1 MKRFLIL
8 LSLLFCNTVCAETI
22 NINWIV
28 DGQQYGNPTTCEYSG
43 DIILPTAPTKYG
55 YTFAGW
61 EPGDYIFLEY
71 IEGLDNIQYIDTG
84 VIPTKDMKIYAKF
97 AIKEETNKTI
107 SFFGCRSNWYK
118 GVYIFVTPSFFGVDW
133 FGQTENDRLMINN
146 LKNIG
151 DLYEF
156 NINNSLANVTKNG
169 VHIGSKQFNKNDSSD
184 LTIFINGI
192 NSLSPA
198 DSGTKNRIY
207 HFKIDGIADMRPAV
221 RLSDNAVGMYD
232 VIRQSFFEN
241 AGTGA
246 FTAGPVINE

>member
-1 MKRFLIL
+1 MCIGADAK
-8 LSLLFCNTVCAETI
+8 
-22 NINWIV
+22 NITLNWIV
-28 DGQQYGNPTTCEYSG
+28 DGEQYGTPTMCEYSG
-43 DIILPTAPTKYG
+43 DVILPTPPTKYG

-61 EPGDYIFLEY
+61 KPRDYIFLEY
-71 IEGLDNIQYIDTG
+71 IEGVDNIQYIDTG
-84 VIPTKDMKIYAKF
+84 VIPTKDMNIYAKF
-97 AIKEETNKTI
+97 AIQEETNTTI
-107 SFFGCRSNWYK
+107 SFFGCRYDWYK

-146 LKNIG
+146 LRNIG

-192 NSLSPA
+192 NSPSSP

-207 HFKIDGIADMRPAV
+207 HFKIDGIADMRPAI
-221 RLSDNAVGMYD
+221 RSSDNAVGMYD
-232 VIRQSFFEN
+232 VIRQRFFEN

-246 FTAGPVINE
+246 FTAGPIINE